1 MKTRKTAKGFTL
13 VELIVVIAIIG
24 VLAAILV
31 PSMLGYVRK
40 SKVSSANSSAKNL
53 FDAVN
58 TTCVEMDSEGHPAAD
73 TASNAVTTIKPYTN
87 NNSHSYIGTLN
98 ANANFASADN
108 QITAT
113 SVTSRIKNYFDI
125 DKLNGA
131 ACKIDGHA
139 CVAVV
144 CQTGD
149 YVGGYPNAAPNEKDA
164 NNTTTKNGSGMTR
177 EISDALG
184 TANNAQQQAGQQ
196 GGGQANP

>member
-58 TTCVEMDSEGHPAAD
+58 TTCVEMDSEGHPAED
-73 TASNAVTTIKPYTN
+73 NKVDIIKPTT
-87 NNSHSYIGTLN
+87 SYIGT
-98 ANANFASADN
+98 ASGKDFKSADGK
-108 QITAT
+108 ISKSDAE
-113 SVTSRIKNYFDI
+113 SRLKNYFSI
-125 DKLNGA
+125 DKLTGA
-131 ACKIDGHA
+131 FAVIDGHA
-139 CVAVV
+139 CTAVV

-149 YVGGYPNAAPNEKDA
+149 YVGGYPQPAPQEDNSK
-164 NNTTTKNGSGMTR
+164 KNGSGMVWDL
-177 EISDALG
+177 SKALSS
-184 TANNAQQQAGQQ
+184 
-196 GGGQANP
+196 

>member
-58 TTCVEMDSEGHPAAD
+58 TTCVELDSEGKPAANGD
-73 TASNAVTTIKPYTN
+73 VLLRGTISGVTTTFNDSAGTN
-87 NNSHSYIGTLN
+87 CT
-98 ANANFASADN
+98 
-108 QITAT
+108 T
-113 SVTSRIKNYFDI
+113 RISNYFDLN
-125 DKLNGA
+125 KLTGA
-131 ACKIDGHA
+131 AARIDGHA
-139 CVAVV
+139 CVGAI

-149 YVGGYPNAAPNEKDA
+149 YWGGYPTPAPQESGSN
-164 NNTTTKNGSGMTR
+164 KNGSSGFTWT
-177 EISDALG
+177 L
-184 TANNAQQQAGQQ
+184 ANACSS
-196 GGGQANP
+196 

>member
-58 TTCVEMDSEGHPAAD
+58 TTCVEMDSEGHPAD
-73 TASNAVTTIKPYTN
+73 NNDVVIKA
-87 NNSHSYIGTLN
+87 L
-98 ANANFASADN
+98 AA
-108 QITAT
+108 TAT
-113 SVTSRIKNYFDI
+113 SHIGATAPSNNFESADGTIDDTATETRLKNYFDI
-125 DKLNGA
+125 DKLDGA
-131 ACKIDGHA
+131 YATISGHA
-139 CVAVV
+139 CTRVV

-149 YVGGYPNAAPNEKDA
+149 YAGGYPVPAPQEFGGN
-164 NNTTTKNGSGMTR
+164 KNG
-177 EISDALG
+177 A
-184 TANNAQQQAGQQ
+184 ANFNWELTNAGS
-196 GGGQANP
+196 

>member
-58 TTCVEMDSEGHPAAD
+58 TTCVEMDSEGHPAD
-73 TASNAVTTIKPYTN
+73 NGNVVVKVVTT
-87 NNSHSYIGTLN
+87 GTTSRLD
-98 ANANFASADN
+98 ATAPTATFKSGTA
-108 QITAT
+108 ITAADALA
-113 SVTSRIKNYFDI
+113 RIQNYFDVA
-125 DKLNGA
+125 KLDGA
-131 ACKIDGHA
+131 YATIAGHA
-139 CVAVV
+139 CTAVV

-149 YVGGYPNAAPNEKDA
+149 YVGGYPKAAPSEKAGSGNAAS
-164 NNTTTKNGSGMTR
+164 TKNGTDMSWSLT
-177 EISDALG
+177 EAAS
-184 TANNAQQQAGQQ
+184 
-196 GGGQANP
+196 

>member
-58 TTCVEMDSEGHPAAD
+58 TTCVELDSEGHPAAD
-73 TASNAVTTIKPYTN
+73 GNKTIKPTT
-87 NNSHSYIGTLN
+87 SGTTTHIGTLQS
-98 ANANFASADN
+98 AADFASADG
-108 QITAT
+108 QIAATA
-113 SVTSRIKNYFDI
+113 VTNRIKNYFDI
-125 DKLNGA
+125 DKLDGA
-131 ACKIDGHA
+131 QAKMSGHA
-139 CVAVV
+139 CVGVV

-149 YVGGYPNAAPNEKDA
+149 YVGGYPNSAPAQDSSNV
-164 NNTTTKNGSGMTR
+164 KNGSGMNWT
-177 EISDALG
+177 I
-184 TANNAQQQAGQQ
+184 ANACATSS
-196 GGGQANP
+196 

>member
-58 TTCVEMDSEGHPAAD
+58 TTCVEMDSEGHPANDADVIIQTLATGATNYIGGTNAPTANFESMEATPVISATD
-73 TASNAVTTIKPYTN
+73 TASRMA
-87 NNSHSYIGTLN
+87 
-98 ANANFASADN
+98 
-108 QITAT
+108 
-113 SVTSRIKNYFDI
+113 NYFDI
-125 DKLNGA
+125 AKLTCA
-131 ACKIDGHA
+131 YARIDGHA
-139 CVAVV
+139 CTAVV

-149 YVGGYPNAAPNEKDA
+149 YVGGYPNAAPNEATDA
-164 NNTTTKNGSGMTR
+164 SNNTTKNGSGMTWTLD
-177 EISDALG
+177 DAE
-184 TANNAQQQAGQQ
+184 
-196 GGGQANP
+196 

>member
-58 TTCVEMDSEGHPAAD
+58 TTCVEMDSEGHPAHD
-73 TASNAVTTIKPYTN
+73 NDVKIKAPTGT
-87 NNSHSYIGTLN
+87 SHIGTAPGNDFESNEATPAIN
-98 ANANFASADN
+98 AAAAL
-108 QITAT
+108 
-113 SVTSRIKNYFDI
+113 SRLKNYFDV
-125 DKLNGA
+125 DKLDGA
-131 ACKIDGHA
+131 YATISGHA
-139 CVAVV
+139 CTRVV

-149 YVGGYPNAAPNEKDA
+149 YVGGYPVPAPQESGSN
-164 NNTTTKNGSGMTR
+164 KNGSGMDWELT
-177 EISDALG
+177 
-184 TANNAQQQAGQQ
+184 NAGS
-196 GGGQANP
+196 